1 VIHTE
6 KLARTFMAKKGKTV
20 EAVRGIDIDVAAGE
34 LVAFLGPNGAGK
46 STTLR
51 MLTTLLPPTSG
62 SATVAGRSIVTDPAG
77 VRSRIGYVGQG
88 SSAGHQFRVHDELM
102 AQGRYYGMSSAATA
116 ARMKELIA
124 TMDLAGLELRRVS
137 TLSGGQRRRLDVA
150 MGLMHSPELLFLD
163 EPSTGMDPQNRA
175 NLWEHIARLR
185 AEHNTTIVLTTHYL
199 EEADAQAERVL
210 VIDNGEIIA
219 DDTAPALKARLAG
232 DLISLAVDAAEV
244 DAAVR
249 VMAGVGEEVTTRPA
263 GPETVVSARVEAG
276 TRTLP
281 GLLRRFVEEG
291 IEVLEADVRVPTL
304 DDVFLS
310 LTGRSLREGEHAD
323 DEPARDEPVRTVD
336 GRAA

>member
-1 VIHTE
+1 
-6 KLARTFMAKKGKTV
+6 
-20 EAVRGIDIDVAAGE
+20 
-34 LVAFLGPNGAGK
+34 
-46 STTLR
+46 
-51 MLTTLLPPTSG
+51 
-62 SATVAGRSIVTDPAG
+62 
-77 VRSRIGYVGQG
+77 
-88 SSAGHQFRVHDELM
+88 
-102 AQGRYYGMSSAATA
+102 
-116 ARMKELIA
+116 MKELIA

-232 DLISLAVDAAEV
+232 DLISLAVAAPMA
-244 DAAVR
+244 DSAVR
-249 VMAGVGEEVTTRPA
+249 VMAAVGEEVTTRPA

-323 DEPARDEPVRTVD
+323 DEPARDQQVRTVE

>member
-232 DLISLAVDAAEV
+232 DLISLAVAAPMA
-244 DAAVR
+244 DSAVR
-249 VMAGVGEEVTTRPA
+249 VMAAVGEEVTTRPA
-263 GPETVVSARVEAG
+263 GPESVVSARVEAG

-323 DEPARDEPVRTVD
+323 DEPARDEQVRTVD